1 VWMRE
6 AGLKLIAALILIA
19 PCVMVRDVQA
29 QQIQFT
35 GDARGS
41 NEVPPLQSSGS
52 GKALATYDRASKAL
66 SWIIT
71 YSGLSSRPTAIHFHG
86 PADPTRNAGIVLPVT
101 GNLDSPVQG
110 TAVLTDGQA
119 ADLMAGRWYLNIHT
133 AGNPAGELR
142 AQMRIDR

>member
-1 VWMRE
+1 MLL
-6 AGLKLIAALILIA
+6 AS
-19 PCVMVRDVQA
+19 CVTSRDAQA
-29 QQIQFT
+29 QQIQFI

-52 GKALATYDRASKAL
+52 GKALATFDRASKAL

-86 PADPTRNAGIVLPVT
+86 PADATRNAGIVLPVT

-110 TAVLTDGQA
+110 SAVLTDGQA

-133 AGNPAGELR
+133 AANPAGELR
-142 AQMRIDR
+142 AQMRSDR

>member
-1 VWMRE
+1 MWIRE
-6 AGLKLIAALILIA
+6 IGLKSIVALMLIVS
-19 PCVMVRDVQA
+19 CVMARDVQA

-52 GKALATYDRASKAL
+52 GKALATLDRGSKTL
-66 SWIIT
+66 SWVIT

-86 PADPTRNAGIVLPVT
+86 PADATRNAGIVLPVT

-110 TAVLTDGQA
+110 SAVLTDGQA

-133 AGNPAGELR
+133 AANPAGELR
-142 AQMRIDR
+142 AQMRSDR

>member
-1 VWMRE
+1 MTE
-6 AGLKLIAALILIA
+6 AGLKSIVALVLIAS
-19 PCVMVRDVQA
+19 CVMARDVQA

-41 NEVPPLQSSGS
+41 NGVPPLKSSGS
-52 GKALATYDRASKAL
+52 GRAQATFDRASKTL

-86 PADPTRNAGIVLPVT
+86 PADPTRNAGIVLPLV

-110 TAVLTDGQA
+110 SAVLTDSQA
-119 ADLMAGRWYLNIHT
+119 ADLMACRWYLNIHT

-142 AQMRIDR
+142 AQMRSDR